1 MTWVLFDYGRVISDP
16 PPERDVAALAT
27 AAGAEVP
34 ALLEVYWSWRPAYD
48 LAELDAR
55 GYWRQIGMRLGRDY
69 TDADISELVRLD
81 SECWLHL
88 ADGTVALVEELAG
101 AGRRLALLS
110 NAPTDVAAAVSGLP
124 LARRFE
130 HLLFSCHLSA
140 AKPDPRC
147 FALAL
152 DWLGASP
159 DEVIF
164 IDDRPDNVAAAA
176 RLGISS
182 VHFTGP
188 RRARAAVLR
197 LLAAAV

>member
-1 MTWVLFDYGRVISDP
+1 MTWVLFDYGRVICRP
-16 PPERDVAALAT
+16 PPEPDLAALAAT
-27 AAGAEVP
+27 AGAEVP
-34 ALLEVYWSWRPAYD
+34 DLLEQYYRWRLAYD

-55 GYWRQIGMRLGRDY
+55 GYWRRIAAGLHRNY
-69 TDADISELVRLD
+69 TDAVIAELVRLD
-81 SECWLHL
+81 NAAWLHL

-101 AGRRLALLS
+101 AGHRLALLS
-110 NAPTDVAAAVSGLP
+110 NAPTEIAAAVSGLP

-130 HLLFSCHLSA
+130 HLLFSCHLSS

-152 DWLGASP
+152 DQIGASP
-159 DEVIF
+159 GEVIF

-176 RLGISS
+176 ALGISA

-188 RRARAAVLR
+188 EQARDEVLA
-197 LLAAAV
+197 LLETVA